1 MEAQT
6 FYTHNKKKS
15 TIENEYF
22 IAMDKESFF
31 EMMDA
36 YALYKIEHMNTKF
49 DAQFINPEYMSD
61 NKIFAK

>member
-1 MEAQT
+1 MKAQT

-31 EMMDA
+31 EMMESFA
-36 YALYKIEHMNTKF
+36 EHKIEQNNNKF
-49 DAQFINPEYMSD
+49 DDQFINPECMSD

>member
-6 FYTHNKKKS
+6 FYTNNKKKS

-36 YALYKIEHMNTKF
+36 YAQYKIEYVNTRF
-49 DAQFINPEYMSD
+49 NEEIVRLDYEAD

>member
-1 MEAQT
+1 MKAQT
-6 FYTHNKKKS
+6 FYIHNKKKS

-36 YALYKIEHMNTKF
+36 YAQYKIEYVNTRF
-49 DAQFINPEYMSD
+49 NEQIVRLDSDTD

>member
-1 MEAQT
+1 MKAQT

-36 YALYKIEHMNTKF
+36 YAQYKLENVNSKF
-49 DAQFINPEYMSD
+49 NEQIVSLESEAD

>member
-6 FYTHNKKKS
+6 FYTYNKKKS
-15 TIENEYF
+15 AIENEYF

-31 EMMDA
+31 EMMDSFA
-36 YALYKIEHMNTKF
+36 QHKIEQNNNKF
-49 DAQFINPEYMSD
+49 DNQLINPDSEAD